1 MSSADAAIDDGQG
14 LLRPPAVVLIVGLV
28 MSVYVWVILAT
39 TVPYPGRIGLDY
51 NTLGTDWMVFYG
63 AIRSVLDG
71 NASLIFD
78 GDRFTAFLNATFA
91 DWLSKPLEFRPWAY
105 PPSFL
110 VLLLPFAPLG
120 FFGSYVAF
128 QAVSAALM
136 AAALRLNAAAGSGSS
151 GILLAM
157 GLLCPASAINVM
169 DGQAVFLVVALI
181 VAGLGVLGS
190 RPVLCGLTLG
200 LLTFK
205 PQFCILVP
213 LALIAAG
220 QWRALWAAGLSALAL
235 AVASGLIFGS
245 DLWLRWYPLM
255 IENLV
260 NPDGKWIEFGR
271 LWGNSV
277 YACASLLGAPQ
288 RLASAIQLLATI
300 FAAASVVFAFRSRLG
315 MMEKTAVFLA
325 ATVLAAPHSGPYDQV
340 LLVVAAAYWLMA
352 QGPTQPMWCW
362 IVMFMIWLVPII
374 SPPLLFAPSRLAP
387 LLTVTL
393 VVLVL
398 RRAVPMVE
406 TSARWRS
413 ALMRRRGCPND

>member
-1 MSSADAAIDDGQG
+1 MADAAIDDRQG
-14 LLRPPAVVLIVGLV
+14 LLRPPVAVLTVGVV

-39 TVPYPGRIGLDY
+39 TVPYPGKIGLDY

-71 NASLIFD
+71 NASLVFD
-78 GDRFTAFLNATFA
+78 GDRFTALLNTTFT

-128 QAVSAALM
+128 QVVSAALM
-136 AAALRLNAAAGSGSS
+136 AATLRLNAAGAGSS
-151 GILLAM
+151 GFLLAM
-157 GLLCPASAINVM
+157 ALLCPASAINVM

-181 VAGLGVLGS
+181 VAGLGLLEQ
-190 RPVLCGLTLG
+190 RPVLCGLTMG

-205 PQFCILVP
+205 PQFFVLVP

-235 AVASGLIFGS
+235 AVASGLIFGW

-255 IENLV
+255 VENLV
-260 NPDGKWIEFGR
+260 NPDAKWIEYGR

-300 FAAASVVFAFRSRLG
+300 LAAASVVLAFRARLST
-315 MMEKTAVFLA
+315 MEKTAVFLT

-340 LLVVAAAYWLMA
+340 LLVVAAAYWLMT
-352 QGPTQPMWCW
+352 QGPAQPSWGW
-362 IVMFMIWLVPII
+362 TLMFMIWLVPII

-393 VVLVL
+393 IALVL
-398 RRAVPMVE
+398 RRARPIVKMP
-406 TSARWRS
+406 TR
-413 ALMRRRGCPND
+413 